1 MADAEGWLD
10 KIHIRDLV
18 LRCIIG
24 INPDER
30 EQRQDVVINI
40 TVHAD
45 LRQAGRSDNIDDTV
59 NYRTIKRKVV
69 DLVENSSCLLVERL
83 AQEIA
88 DICLADP
95 RVQQVEVTLD
105 KPGALRYARSVAVQ
119 IVRERE
125 DGRQREG
132 QTGGRRGTT
141 KRST

>member
-1 MADAEGWLD
+1 MGDADGWLD

-30 EQRQDVVINI
+30 DQRQDVVINI
-40 TVHAD
+40 TMHAD

-59 NYRTIKRKVV
+59 NYKTIKRKVV

-88 DICLADP
+88 DICLADT
-95 RVQQVEVTLD
+95 RVQRVEVTLD

-119 IVRERE
+119 IVRQRQ
-125 DGRQREG
+125 DGRGE
-132 QTGGRRGTT
+132 
-141 KRST
+141 